1 MMSKLTFL
9 LIESV
14 RALFRARVPAII
26 SSITIAI
33 TLVVFSSAYF
43 FYENMVGFTN
53 KFTAQFNIEV
63 FFDSELS
70 EKRSVQLFNDI
81 LLIRGIEQ
89 GEFIDKEKAA
99 SLFKRYFK
107 DDINNIIGNNPLPMG
122 GNFDISISHRSPGMM
137 SKITREIRG
146 MGGVDEAAFQHDVVS
161 RVDRIIDNLLG
172 FSIVVGIAI
181 LLISIILVSNTIRL
195 IIHAKQ
201 HSIETLHLLGA
212 TNSFIRFP
220 FIMEG
225 IYQGLIGSSMALL
238 FLSLLYSLQAYLI
251 ESLVRIHLVIPDMMI
266 AGNLLVGILLGLTGS
281 YRGISKYLK

>member
-1 MMSKLTFL
+1 MISKLRYL
-9 LIESV
+9 LIESLL
-14 RALFRARVPAII
+14 ALFRARVPAII

-63 FFDSELS
+63 FFDSGLEQ
-70 EKRSVQLFNDI
+70 EKSIQLFNDI

-122 GNFDISISHRSPGMM
+122 GNFDISISYRSPKMM
-137 SKITREIRG
+137 SQITREIRR
-146 MGGVDEAAFQHDVVS
+146 MDGVDEAAFQYEVVS

-172 FSIVVGIAI
+172 FSLVVGIAI

-195 IIHAKQ
+195 IIHSKQ

-225 IYQGLIGSSMALL
+225 IFQGLIGSTMALL

-251 ESLVRIHLVIPDMMI
+251 ESLVRIQLVIPDMMI
-266 AGNLLVGILLGLTGS
+266 SGNILAGILLGLTGS

>member
-9 LIESV
+9 LSDSI
-14 RALFRARVPAII
+14 RALFRARIPAII

-43 FYENMVGFTN
+43 FYVNMVGFTN

-70 EKRSVQLFNDI
+70 EAKSIQLFNDI

-99 SLFKRYFK
+99 RLFKLYFK
-107 DDINNIIGNNPLPMG
+107 DDIQNIIGNNPLPMG
-122 GNFDISISHRSPGMM
+122 GNFDISKSHRSPRMM
-137 SKITREIRG
+137 SKITREIRRKD
-146 MGGVDEAAFQHDVVS
+146 GVDEAAFQHDVVS
-161 RVDRIIDNLLG
+161 RVDQIIDNLLG
-172 FSIVVGIAI
+172 FSLVIGIAI

-195 IIHAKQ
+195 IIHSKQ

-225 IYQGLIGSSMALL
+225 IYQGLIGSTMALL

-251 ESLVRIHLVIPDMMI
+251 ESLVRIQLVIPDMII
-266 AGNLLVGILLGLTGS
+266 AGNLMVGILLGLTGS